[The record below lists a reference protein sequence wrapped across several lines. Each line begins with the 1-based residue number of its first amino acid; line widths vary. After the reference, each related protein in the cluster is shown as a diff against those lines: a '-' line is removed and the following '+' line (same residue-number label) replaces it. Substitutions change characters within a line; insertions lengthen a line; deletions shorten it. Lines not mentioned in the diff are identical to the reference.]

1 MSASVPR
8 RVSQLLDLRGST
20 FCVDAACA
28 SSMVAV
34 HELLVTDL
42 FLVFGGLNMLH
53 DVLLCHGVA
62 GLFTCCAEVGASL
75 RLRPL
80 RTT

>member
-1 MSASVPR
+1 
-8 RVSQLLDLRGST
+8 
-20 FCVDAACA
+20 
-28 SSMVAV
+28 MVAV

-80 RTT
+80 